1 MAFCSPCQCGDKVEA
16 SAWLGQVDENFQPL
30 KIMVPFTQKGVCTVK
45 SIVPEGDYK
54 IEDVVAVLVDEEG
67 NTVEVNMIQKWPVKR
82 AMTNYKKNRVRS
94 SCLKPVC
101 V

>member
-1 MAFCSPCQCGDKVEA
+1 MEA

-54 IEDVVAVLVDEEG
+54 IEDVCRGKENGTEIYGLEDRLPRQG
-67 NTVEVNMIQKWPVKR
+67 GLIQSYNEKIGR
-82 AMTNYKKNRVRS
+82 ASCRERV
-94 SCLKPVC
+94 
-101 V
+101 

>member
-1 MAFCSPCQCGDKVEA
+1 MAFCSPCRVGDKVEA

-54 IEDVVAVLVDEEG
+54 IEVWLPFWW
-67 NTVEVNMIQKWPVKR
+67 T
-82 AMTNYKKNRVRS
+82 KKEIP
-94 SCLKPVC
+94 LK
-101 V
+101 